1 MRKPTGGGSRMSNE
15 LTIFDGKQPTLLEI
29 RMDSK
34 KYPRLCRID
43 RNEAIRKMTII
54 VNTAMMYRGQAADA
68 TGVSLISSSLV
79 DELLAE
85 EKYGA
90 KFLSIEEI
98 AIIVKKAVLET
109 DIYVSVSTLYR
120 AVLDYCKGE
129 GSRINREAATLKRK
143 QDEESLRN
151 SVVAPMLQAYT
162 GAFIKEHKV
171 K

>member
-1 MRKPTGGGSRMSNE
+1 MSNE
-15 LTIFDGKQPTLLEI
+15 LTIFEGKQPTLLEI

-43 RNEAIRKMTII
+43 RNDAIRKMTII
-54 VNTAMMYRGQAADA
+54 VNTAMMYRGQTADA

-109 DIYVSVSTLYR
+109 DIYVSVSTIYR
-120 AVLDYCKGE
+120 AVLDYCKPSS
-129 GSRINREAATLKRK
+129 GSRMRNPSATPLSHRC
-143 QDEESLRN
+143 SRHTPGHSSMN
-151 SVVAPMLQAYT
+151 T
-162 GAFIKEHKV
+162 R
-171 K
+171 

>member
-1 MRKPTGGGSRMSNE
+1 MSNE
-15 LTIFDGKQPTLLEI
+15 LTIFEGKQPTLLEI

-34 KYPRLCRID
+34 KYPRLCRIE

-54 VNTAMMYRGQAADA
+54 VNTAMMYRGQTADA

-90 KFLSIEEI
+90 RFLSIEEI

-109 DIYVSVSTLYR
+109 DVSTLYR
-120 AVLDYCKGE
+120 AVLDFCKGE
-129 GSRINREAATLKRK
+129 GSRINREAATIKRK
-143 QDEESLRN
+143 QDEDSLRN

-162 GAFIKEHKV
+162 GAFINEHKV

>member
-1 MRKPTGGGSRMSNE
+1 MSNE
-15 LTIFDGKQPTLLEI
+15 LTIPGNQPSLLEI
-29 RMDSK
+29 RMDAK
-34 KYPRLCRID
+34 KYPRLCRYSKEDAD
-43 RNEAIRKMTII
+43 RAMVTI
-54 VNTAMMYRGQAADA
+54 VSKAFLYRGQTADPSVIGFTA
-68 TGVSLISSSLV
+68 SALV
-79 DELLAE
+79 DELLQE
-85 EKYGA
+85 DKYGA

-120 AVLDYCKGE
+120 AVLDFCKGE
-129 GSRINREAATLKRK
+129 GTRIQQEAAALKRK

>member
-1 MRKPTGGGSRMSNE
+1 MSND
-15 LTIFDGKQPTLLEI
+15 LIVPGKQPTLLEI

-34 KYPRLCRID
+34 KYPRLCRYSKE
-43 RNEAIRKMTII
+43 EADLAMVKI
-54 VNTAMMYRGQAADA
+54 VSQAILYRGQNMEAS
-68 TGVSLISSSLV
+68 TISFTASSLV
-79 DELLAE
+79 DELMRE

-90 KFLSIEEI
+90 KYLSIEEI

-109 DIYVSVSTLYR
+109 DIYISVSTLYR
-120 AVLDYCKGE
+120 AILDFCKGE
-129 GSRINREAATLKRK
+129 GSRINQEAATLKRK

-162 GAFIKEHKV
+162 GAFINEHKV